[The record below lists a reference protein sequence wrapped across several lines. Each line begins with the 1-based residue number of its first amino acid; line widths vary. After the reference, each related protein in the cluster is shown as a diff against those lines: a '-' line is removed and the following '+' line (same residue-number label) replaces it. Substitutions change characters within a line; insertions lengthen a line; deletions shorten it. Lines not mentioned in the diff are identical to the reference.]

1 MQLLKFAHELAAE
14 PLRVN
19 LNKRSADRYAVQNHS
34 IRADLN
40 H

>member
-1 MQLLKFAHELAAE
+1 MQLLKFAHEFAAE
-14 PLRVN
+14 SLCVN